1 MGPGSAK
8 YGLSYFAGKWS
19 DKRGG
24 SAGCTENTEVR
35 CPRAKI
41 RSDED
46 TALIQIE
53 SKRSKRICQ
62 ENSWVEGSS
71 PRKRA
76 PYPSQHERQFDRDF
90 TSLRTHTEKRSGRAT
105 PEIFLFFLSV
115 PCGGSFTHVVRVHVE
130 PHALRVSVDCLTEY
144 LNTISLYC
152 YSHYWVYTC
161 SPLYPTWRLKRSAE
175 CAPFTLTP
183 GVTPFLH
190 CILFSRRLS
199 CGASKIQFSSFL

>member
-1 MGPGSAK
+1 MG
-8 YGLSYFAGKWS
+8 S

-62 ENSWVEGSS
+62 ENSRVVGSR
-71 PRKRA
+71 PRKMA
-76 PYPSQHERQFDRDF
+76 CYPSQHKRQFDRDS

-105 PEIFLFFLSV
+105 PEIFLFFV
-115 PCGGSFTHVVRVHVE
+115 CP
-130 PHALRVSVDCLTEY
+130 LRGQFHSRRESSRRTSRLEGSVDCLTEY

-152 YSHYWVYTC
+152 Y
-161 SPLYPTWRLKRSAE
+161 
-175 CAPFTLTP
+175 
-183 GVTPFLH
+183 
-190 CILFSRRLS
+190 
-199 CGASKIQFSSFL
+199 